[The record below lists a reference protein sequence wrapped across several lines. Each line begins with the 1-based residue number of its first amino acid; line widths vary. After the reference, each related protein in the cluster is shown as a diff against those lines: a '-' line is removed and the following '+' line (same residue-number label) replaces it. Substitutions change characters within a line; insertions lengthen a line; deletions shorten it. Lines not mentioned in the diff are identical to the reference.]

1 LSSPEGF
8 HMNIFEFRN
17 KLIEDYVSYVKSFI
31 HISDEKIRNHV
42 EDELEKKQVLSPEPL
57 IQLNPLF
64 EDGASVDE
72 LVRHGVLHRDCAHI
86 FRRDKKG
93 DEPGL
98 PLHLYKHQ
106 EDAIGEARK
115 GHSYV
120 LTTGTGSGKSLTYII
135 PIVDQILRAG
145 THGRGIQAIIV
156 YPMNALVNSQA
167 KALEN
172 YLPIGNSLVSFE
184 QYTGQETKAEKASII
199 DNPPDI
205 LLTNYVMLELILT
218 RRREQRLLEGCNLRF
233 LVLDELHTYRGR
245 QGADVAL
252 LVRRVRDRL
261 APEPKERLQCV
272 GTSAT
277 LASDGPLEKQCENVA
292 KMASNLFGTTIG
304 AKQVIQETLT
314 RTTSSAKEVDAWSA
328 SGDKVRLKLI
338 SPNADWYKQR
348 LRTRIASGDYA
359 PPQSYDDFL
368 HDPLSTWIEDTYG
381 VQEQEGRFIR
391 TKPLSIHDGAKNLA
405 AETGLS
411 EGICRKAIQE
421 WLVVGSHDIS
431 DPKTGKHPFAF
442 RLHQFISKGDTIYA
456 SLEHGETRYLTLQKQ
471 TYVPRRAEE
480 TEEEYKRDRI
490 LLPLVFCR
498 ECGQE
503 YYSVVDEGDCFVTHE
518 LNVQTRTEG
527 RIGYLY
533 PNVRDPWPGENTDPK
548 ERVPEDWLETK
559 PGGETRVRRTVKA
572 QQPTLVYVR
581 PDGYKAEE
589 ETPGTLLCY
598 FVPAPFRFCLH
609 CDVSYNQRQK
619 NDFAKLSTLSSE
631 GRSTATT
638 ILSLAAIRLLNEANV
653 GIDEARRM
661 AAKMLSF
668 TDNRQDA
675 SLQAGHFNDFVEIG
689 LLRAGL
695 YKAVT
700 AAGQGGIR
708 HEDLT
713 MRIFH
718 ALNLP
723 RRLYA
728 IEPDVKY
735 QAKEETDR
743 AFRNV
748 LGYRLYRDLK
758 RGWRITSPNL
768 EQCDLLSIDY
778 LSLDEICEDKEIWQG
793 CHETLSTASPETRKT
808 VAKTLLD
815 HMRRELAIKVD
826 YLNLSMQESIQQQSN
841 QRLVA
846 PWALDENETRQ
857 EYAAIL
863 FPKKKEKEDH
873 RGNLYLSGLS
883 SFGAYIRRPST
894 FEEYTDKPK
903 LSVDE
908 AQEIIVQ
915 LLEGLREGGLV
926 ERVVDSREK
935 GDPGGFQLPAAT
947 IIWKAGEGKQPPYDL
962 IRVPRKPKVETHV
975 NQFFLQFYQTN
986 TQTLHEVEAREHTA
1000 QVPADQRKDR
1010 EDKFRDGE
1018 LPILYCS
1025 PTMELGIDIRD
1036 LNVVNMRNI
1045 PPTPANYA
1053 QRSGRAGRGGQAALV
1068 FSYCSTGSAHDQ
1080 YFFRRPEQMVRGAV
1094 TPPRLDLANEDLIRA
1109 HIHAIWLAEIQLELP
1124 DSLKDLL
1131 DVTPDS
1137 PKMPLLPEVRAKI
1150 EKDEAKRKALDAAR
1164 RIMGREGE
1172 DWHKAKW
1179 FTENWLDEVLNR
1191 VIENFDQTCN
1201 RWRTLY
1207 QAAQSQFDAQNDIIR
1222 DASRSAGDKQKAM
1235 RLRGEA
1241 ESQLSLLTTEVEHL
1255 EQQQSD
1261 FYSYRY
1267 FATEGFLPG
1276 YNFPRL
1282 PLSAYIPARR
1292 TKQRERDAYLSRP
1305 RFLAISEFAPR
1316 AIVYHE
1322 GSRYII
1328 NRVILSVNEEGGGI
1342 TTTTAKQCTQCGYL
1356 HPNSD
1361 VQSFDLCENCSS
1373 RNLTAIYQL
1382 FRLQNVATRR
1392 RDKIN
1397 SDEEERMRQGYQ
1409 IRTAIR
1415 FSEREG
1421 HLERYNAVALL
1432 EEDEE
1437 QRVVTLSYGSAA
1449 TIWRINFGWW
1459 RNKDEQKSGF
1469 KLDFERGYWGK
1480 DDEEISDDQGDELS
1494 QRVKR
1499 VIPFVEDRRNCLLLE
1514 LELTPRPDIESMAS
1528 LQAALKNAIQVKY
1541 QLEDNELA
1549 AEPLPDDAD
1558 RQRLLFYEASEGGA
1572 GVLRRLIDEPEAL
1585 SEVAL
1590 VALDLCHYTAD
1601 GNDLL
1606 HAPGVTENCETACYY
1621 CLMTYA
1627 NQRDHRLLD
1636 RKKVFTMLRM
1646 LAQTK
1651 VHLSTTERPRA
1662 QELLQLTQQS
1672 TLDIEQRWLQ
1682 MLQEGGYRLPSA
1694 THKQLDF
1701 CNATPDFLYE
1711 EQQVVIYV
1719 DGGAEEYPERS
1730 ARDSAESETLEDYG
1744 YMILRF
1750 GALADWAVIFSQNP
1764 YIFGRGT

>member
-1 LSSPEGF
+1 
-8 HMNIFEFRN
+8 M
-17 KLIEDYVSYVKSFI
+17 
-31 HISDEKIRNHV
+31 
-42 EDELEKKQVLSPEPL
+42 
-57 IQLNPLF
+57 
-64 EDGASVDE
+64 
-72 LVRHGVLHRDCAHI
+72 
-86 FRRDKKG
+86 
-93 DEPGL
+93 
-98 PLHLYKHQ
+98 
-106 EDAIGEARK
+106 
-115 GHSYV
+115 
-120 LTTGTGSGKSLTYII
+120 TYII
-135 PIVDQILRAG
+135 PIVDQILNSG

-172 YLPIGNSLVSFE
+172 YLPGGDKGQPPVTFQS
-184 QYTGQETKAEKASII
+184 YTGQETKAEKASII
-199 DNPPDI
+199 DKPPDI

-261 APEPKERLQCV
+261 APEPKDRLQCV

-277 LASDGPLEKQCENVA
+277 LASDGPLEEQCANVA
-292 KMASNLFGTTIG
+292 KMASKLFGTTIRSG
-304 AKQVIQETLT
+304 QVIQETLT
-314 RTTSSAKEVDAWSA
+314 RTTSSSKEDE
-328 SGDKVRLKLI
+328 GF
-338 SPNADWYKQR
+338 KQH
-348 LRTRIASGDYA
+348 LRARIASGNYA
-359 PPQSYDDFL
+359 PPHSYDDFL

-391 TKPLSIHDGAKNLA
+391 TKPLSIHDGAKKLA
-405 AETGLS
+405 EETGLS
-411 EGICRKAIQE
+411 ERVCRKAIQE

-431 DPKTGKHPFAF
+431 DPKTDKHPFAF
-442 RLHQFISKGDTIYA
+442 RLHQFISKGDTVYA
-456 SLEHGETRYLTLQKQ
+456 SLGHEEQRYLTLQKQ
-471 TYVPRRAEE
+471 TYVPRKPEE
-480 TEEEYKRDRI
+480 PQEEYKRDCI

-503 YYSVVDEGDCFVTHE
+503 YYSVVDEGDCFVSRE
-518 LNVQTRTEG
+518 LNVQIRTEG
-527 RIGYLY
+527 RLGYLY
-533 PNVRDPWPGENTDPK
+533 PNLRDPWPGSNIDPK
-548 ERVPEDWLETK
+548 ERLPEDWLEVK
-559 PGGETRVRRTVKA
+559 LGGETRVRRAVSA
-572 QQPTLVYVR
+572 QRPTLVYVR
-581 PDGYKAEE
+581 PDGYKVDDDM
-589 ETPGTLLCY
+589 PGTLPCY

-653 GIDEARRM
+653 GIDEARHM

-700 AAGQGGIR
+700 AAGQAGIR

-713 MRIFH
+713 MRIFR
-718 ALNLP
+718 ALNLS
-723 RRLYA
+723 RKLYA

-778 LSLDEICEDKEIWQG
+778 LSLDDICEDEEIWQG
-793 CHETLSTASPETRKT
+793 CHETLSMASPATRKK

-826 YLNLSMQESIQQQSN
+826 YLNLGMQESIQQQSN
-841 QRLVA
+841 QRLVT

-857 EYAAIL
+857 EYASIL
-863 FPKKKEKEDH
+863 FPKKKEKEDY

-883 SFGAYIRRPST
+883 GFGAYIRRPST
-894 FEEYTDKPK
+894 FNEYTDKPK
-903 LSVDE
+903 LNVDE

-915 LLEGLREGGLV
+915 LLEGLRKGGLV
-926 ERVVDSREK
+926 ERVVDPRDK
-935 GDPGGFQLPAAT
+935 DDPGGFQLPAAT
-947 IIWKAGEGKQPPYDL
+947 IIWKAGEGKHPPYDP
-962 IRVPRKPKVETHV
+962 IRVPRRPKVQTHV
-975 NQFFLQFYQTN
+975 NQFFFQFYRTD
-986 TQTLHEVEAREHTA
+986 TQALHEVEAREHTA
-1000 QVPADQRKDR
+1000 QVPGDERKER
-1010 EDKFRDGE
+1010 ENKFRDGE

-1053 QRSGRAGRGGQAALV
+1053 QRSGRAGRGGQPALV

-1109 HIHAIWLAEIQLELP
+1109 HIHAIWLAETQLELP

-1131 DVTPDS
+1131 DVTPS
-1137 PKMPLLPEVRAKI
+1137 SKKMPLLPPVRAKI
-1150 EKDEAKRKALDAAR
+1150 EQSEVKRRALDAAR
-1164 RIMGREGE
+1164 RIMERQDE
-1172 DWHKAKW
+1172 DWHQATW

-1191 VIENFDQTCN
+1191 VVENFDMTCD

-1222 DASRSAGDKQKAM
+1222 DASRSAGDKQKAV

-1241 ESQLSLLTTEVEHL
+1241 ESQLSLLTSDVEHL

-1292 TKQRERDAYLSRP
+1292 TKQRDRDAYLSRP

-1322 GSRYII
+1322 GSRYVI
-1328 NRVILSVNEEGGGI
+1328 NRVILSVNEDGGGI
-1342 TTTTAKQCTQCGYL
+1342 TTSTAKQCKLCGYL

-1361 VQSFDLCENCSS
+1361 VQSFDICENCGSS
-1373 RNLTAIYQL
+1373 NLTAIYQL

-1421 HLERYNAVALL
+1421 HLERYNAVAIL

-1437 QRVVTLSYGSAA
+1437 KKVLKLSYGSAA

-1469 KLDFERGYWGK
+1469 RLDFERGYWGK
-1480 DDEEISDDQGDELS
+1480 DDEEITDDQGDEMS

-1514 LELTPRPDIESMAS
+1514 LTHRLDTESMAS
-1528 LQAALKNAIQVKY
+1528 LQAALKNALQVKY

-1558 RQRLLFYEASEGGA
+1558 RKLLLFYEASEGGA

-1585 SEVAL
+1585 SEVAQ
-1590 VALDLCHYTAD
+1590 VALDLCHYAAD
-1601 GNDLL
+1601 GSDLF

-1636 RKKVFTMLRM
+1636 RKKVLTILRV

-1651 VHLSTTERPRA
+1651 VHLSTTEQPRA
-1662 QELLQLTQQS
+1662 RELLQLTQQS
-1672 TLDIEQRWLQ
+1672 TFDIEQKWLQ

-1694 THKQLDF
+1694 THKSLDF
-1701 CNATPDFLYE
+1701 CTATPDFLYE
-1711 EQQVVIYV
+1711 EQQIAIYI
-1719 DGGAEEYPERS
+1719 DGDGEQYPERF
-1730 ARDSAESETLEDYG
+1730 ARDSAERDILEDYG

-1750 GALADWAVIFSQNP
+1750 GALEDWAVIFTQNP